1 MDSEGHGVVLWTV
14 ARFLGLRSSEVSAFS
29 KLWVMVAGFDVLK
42 WLTAYFSPQN
52 SDPLQT
58 QRPSSHCSFFHTRQN
73 FQWVGGLEHRFT
85 NNPNFK
91 PL

>member
-14 ARFLGLRSSEVSAFS
+14 ASFLGLRSSEVSGFS

-42 WLTAYFSPQN
+42 
-52 SDPLQT
+52 
-58 QRPSSHCSFFHTRQN
+58 
-73 FQWVGGLEHRFT
+73 WVGGLEHRFT

-91 PL
+91 P